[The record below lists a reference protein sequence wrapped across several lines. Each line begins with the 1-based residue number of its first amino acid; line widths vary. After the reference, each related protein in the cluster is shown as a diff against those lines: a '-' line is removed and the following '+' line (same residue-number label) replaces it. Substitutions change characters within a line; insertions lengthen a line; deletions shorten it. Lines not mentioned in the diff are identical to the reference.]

1 MTNITRDLYAILLL
15 IAVLYTSAYA
25 EEEIED
31 ETLSTDRN
39 SLTSIRLPSKCRTGK
54 KKNIGEFSVALG
66 MGATAFGRAPPPK
79 KKGLDV
85 FQTLYQYTLY
95 VNSYIASTIL
105 SA

>member
-66 MGATAFGRAPPPK
+66 MGATAFGRAPPPQ
-79 KKGLDV
+79 KKG
-85 FQTLYQYTLY
+85 
-95 VNSYIASTIL
+95 
-105 SA
+105 